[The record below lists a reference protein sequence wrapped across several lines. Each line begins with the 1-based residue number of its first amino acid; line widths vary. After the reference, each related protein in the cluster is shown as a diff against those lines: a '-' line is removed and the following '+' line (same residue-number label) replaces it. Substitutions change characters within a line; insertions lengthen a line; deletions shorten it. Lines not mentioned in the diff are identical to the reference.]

1 MYTTEQLTEGSC
13 LPLGDSMNGE
23 SGWIWMLNAYFLCV
37 FVSFF
42 FLRDLNCLWLL
53 IFLGKNSLKRKIFEC
68 AESQVSALAHK
79 LY

>member
-42 FLRDLNCLWLL
+42 FPKRLKLPLAFDFPRKEFSEKKDL
-53 IFLGKNSLKRKIFEC
+53 
-68 AESQVSALAHK
+68 
-79 LY
+79 